1 MPSGSLEKVNLS
13 LGKVM
18 TQPPWIMGGVLL
30 HLFPLDDLTV
40 TAGRWPQW
48 SLEYRAQGPWMGF
61 YFLTNLLRQGHSTMT
76 RFPVLAGRSHQGV
89 PLLPPSWPPGVLCV
103 TPALA
108 LEPSCQ
114 ASHLLVPSS
123 HTPLPWSSTHTMES
137 WPCLFVGPVLA
148 AYHVPVAFTSW
159 LCGCLPQRWCQQR
172 ERASS

>member
-1 MPSGSLEKVNLS
+1 M
-13 LGKVM
+13 
-18 TQPPWIMGGVLL
+18 
-30 HLFPLDDLTV
+30 DDLAV

-76 RFPVLAGRSHQGV
+76 CFPVLADRSHQGV
-89 PLLPPSWPPGVLCV
+89 PLLPPSWPPGVLCI

-123 HTPLPWSSTHTMES
+123 HTPLPWSSTHTR
-137 WPCLFVGPVLA
+137 WRAGPVCLWGLSLLDTTSLLLSPH
-148 AYHVPVAFTSW
+148 AYAGASHSVGVS
-159 LCGCLPQRWCQQR
+159 R
-172 ERASS
+172 ERGPLPRRSHLCVAVHWDLC